1 MADFNTQE
9 RLKTGIIDEKAYGA
23 IIHTGLDVSYCLN
36 SSQGLY
42 RG

>member
-23 IIHTGLDVSYCLN
+23 LPHM
-36 SSQGLY
+36 GLY
-42 RG
+42 MS